1 MAIYHLC
8 VKNGSRDSGQSARAK
23 YDYIEREGRYEKDR
37 DELEHSESGNMP
49 EWAEDDPRKYWA
61 TADEHERAN
70 GRLFREVEFALPVEL
85 NEAQR
90 RELAVEFAKELTG
103 AERLPYTLAIHRGE
117 AQEAGK
123 PNNPH
128 CHLMISERGLDGH
141 DRDAERW
148 FKRYNKS
155 DPAKG
160 GARKSTATRPQEWLE
175 DTRERWA
182 DHANSALERIG
193 SRERIHE
200 GTLEEQFFDAVED
213 RDEAKVEQLQGRE
226 AGVHIGPT
234 AAAIERGREGRPPQE
249 TERGDLWRE
258 VQQNN
263 ENRLELD
270 AATREADAATRDV
283 ADTAAEIASME
294 ARLKEIYDRA
304 RAAIDKRLEQVG
316 RAIRTGADAAVR
328 TGEELV
334 RARSGVGAAS
344 ERVGRAIRTGA
355 DAAVRTGEELVRA
368 RSGVYQRTQ
377 GGTDTVS
384 DVGQQLRRA
393 ATSLRRTRERFDGCL
408 QQSRESFGRAS
419 AMIRFEIDHK
429 RKERERGRHFEGR
442 FESVYRSRTRR
453 RGHDF
458 EI

>member
-213 RDEAKVEQLQGRE
+213 RDEAKAEQLQGRE

-270 AATREADAATRDV
+270 AATRDV

-316 RAIRTGADAAVR
+316 RAIREGAEAAVR

-355 DAAVRTGEELVRA
+355 EAAVRGERA
-368 RSGVYQRTQ
+368 RGGLPANSGRN
-377 GGTDTVS
+377 
-384 DVGQQLRRA
+384 
-393 ATSLRRTRERFDGCL
+393 
-408 QQSRESFGRAS
+408 
-419 AMIRFEIDHK
+419 
-429 RKERERGRHFEGR
+429 
-442 FESVYRSRTRR
+442 
-453 RGHDF
+453 
-458 EI
+458 

>member
-213 RDEAKVEQLQGRE
+213 RDEAKAEQLQGRE

-270 AATREADAATRDV
+270 AATRDV

-316 RAIRTGADAAVR
+316 RAIREGAEAAVR

-355 DAAVRTGEELVRA
+355 EAAVRTGEELVRA

-384 DVGQQLRRA
+384 DVGQQLSRA
-393 ATSLRRTRERFDGCL
+393 ATSLRRTRERFDGCI

-442 FESVYRSRTRR
+442 FESVYRSRTRS